1 MNIFEQEDLIKGLP
15 DQALMKEAQQPSG
28 QVPQYLV
35 VSEIQRRQDMRK
47 RFSQQNQE
55 QPQGTV
61 KDQILSGIAA
71 MGQPDPMM
79 QSAMGMQQPP
89 QQMPQQPPMGMPQ
102 QQPMGMP
109 QQMAPPQQPMP
120 MPPQQ
125 QGPMPPQ
132 GMAAGGVVR
141 MQEGRQATFPPDAVP
156 QASSI
161 IGQRINNPMNLRQF
175 GQGFLGDEG
184 EEDSFIKFRDPAYS
198 YRAADMVLDKY
209 GRDYGINTIEDMISR
224 YAPPSDDNPT
234 EAYIDFV
241 SQQTGI
247 GSGDPVD
254 LQDPELRAQLMSPM
268 AMLESRTEISPE
280 DIRAQ
285 IQSVGQFAPAIDLNL
300 NPSAPALKYEPK
312 PMQEGRVGIEE
323 VSKGRENP
331 YKDAKN
337 HQQLLDMVFGN
348 RGRSNAVKAD
358 AKKVDPRMVVD
369 SSQMNEVIMSAITPD
384 KPKDAESPMTMPQGR
399 GGIMGMTSGEL
410 LESLGGS
417 PQPESRS
424 IFDII
429 SDSYSRSQEIDAI
442 AAGAPVEVGR
452 AIRDAEPEQ
461 GDGKM
466 SDFRKALIYGG
477 SGLAGGMALAK
488 QEERESAQTIDP
500 ALKEQFDSQMAQID
514 AINQAEADAKRR
526 SPQRVDRKGNTSGS
540 NNQRAITD
548 KTPTSSNVQEIKER
562 ITGEKQ
568 GFFSG
573 IKEGLSSMDDAAALA
588 LMKLGEGVAKGD
600 VAGGIARAGEAA
612 MKQRQSE
619 ELLDLRK
626 KLTSAQ
632 VERYQAL
639 AKTGGLD
646 VIEAVQ
652 KRIEEDFKIPNRRLE
667 IIEEYGSIDAYRQA
681 LLKVYAEAA
690 GLSQEDLVGLTTM
703 PSFTGAPGASGD
715 SFVAFEEL
723 DVG

>member
-15 DQALMKEAQQPSG
+15 DEALMKEAQQPSG

-102 QQPMGMP
+102 Q
-109 QQMAPPQQPMP
+109 MAPPQQPMP

-141 MQEGRQATFPPDAVP
+141 MQEGRQATFPPDAIP
-156 QASSI
+156 KASSI

-184 EEDSFIKFRDPAYS
+184 EEDSFIKFQDPAYS

-241 SQQTGI
+241 SQKTGI
-247 GSGDPVD
+247 GSGDPID
-254 LQDPELRAQLMSPM
+254 LQDPELRAQLMAPM

-285 IQSVGQFAPAIDLNL
+285 IQSVGQVAPAIDLNL

-348 RGRSNAVKAD
+348 RGRSGAVKTD

-384 KPKDAESPMTMPQGR
+384 
-399 GGIMGMTSGEL
+399 
-410 LESLGGS
+410 
-417 PQPESRS
+417 QPESRS

-429 SDSYSRSQEIDAI
+429 SDSYTRSQEIDAI

-461 GDGKM
+461 GDGQM
-466 SDFRKALIYGG
+466 SDFMKALIYGG
-477 SGLAGGMALAK
+477 SGLAGGMALAR
-488 QEERESAQTIDP
+488 QEERDSAQTIEP
-500 ALKEQFDSQMAQID
+500 ELKEKPP
-514 AINQAEADAKRR
+514 EK
-526 SPQRVDRKGNTSGS
+526 VDRKGNTSGS

-548 KTPTSSNVQEIKER
+548 TTPTSSNVQEIKER

-612 MKQRQSE
+612 MKQRQSQ

-652 KRIEEDFKIPNRRLE
+652 KRIETDIKDPKKRMD
-667 IIEEYGSIDAYRQA
+667 IEKEYGSIDAYRQA
-681 LLKVYAEAA
+681 LLKLYAEAA
-690 GLSQEDLVGLTTM
+690 GLSQEDLAGLTTM
-703 PSFTGAPGASGD
+703 PSFTGAPGGSGS
-715 SFVAFEEL
+715 SFVDFEQL
-723 DVG
+723 SLQ

>member
-47 RFSQQNQE
+47 RFSQQGQD

-71 MGQPDPMM
+71 MGQPDPTM

-141 MQEGRQATFPPDAVP
+141 MQEGRQATFPPNAIP

-184 EEDSFIKFRDPAYS
+184 EEDSFIKFQDPAYS

-234 EAYIDFV
+234 EEYIDFV
-241 SQQTGI
+241 SQKTGI
-247 GSGDPVD
+247 GSGDPID
-254 LQDPELRAQLMSPM
+254 LQDPELRAQLMAPM
-268 AMLESRTEISPE
+268 AMLESRTQISPQ
-280 DIRAQ
+280 DIQSQ
-285 IQSVGQFAPAIDLNL
+285 IQSIGQVAPAIDLNL

-410 LESLGGS
+410 LESLGEP
-417 PQPESRS
+417 PQTEGRS

-429 SDSYSRSQEIDAI
+429 SDSYTRSQEIDAI

-452 AIRDAEPEQ
+452 SMRDVAPEQ
-461 GDGKM
+461 
-466 SDFRKALIYGG
+466 
-477 SGLAGGMALAK
+477 
-488 QEERESAQTIDP
+488 IDP
-500 ALKEQFDSQMAQID
+500 ALSEQFDLQMAQID
-514 AINQAEADAKRR
+514 AINQAEADAKKP
-526 SPQRVDRKGNTSGS
+526 SPKKVDRKGNVSAS
-540 NNQRAITD
+540 NNQRKITD
-548 KTPTSSNVQEIKER
+548 TTPTSSNVQEIKER

-612 MKQRQSE
+612 VKQRQSQK
-619 ELLDLRK
+619 LLDLK
-626 KLTSAQ
+626 KQLTSAQ

-652 KRIEEDFKIPNRRLE
+652 KRIETDIKDPKKRMD
-667 IIEEYGSIDAYRQA
+667 IEKEYGSIDAYRQA
-681 LLKVYAEAA
+681 LLKLYAEAA
-690 GLSQEDLVGLTTM
+690 GLSQEDLAGLTTM
-703 PSFTGAPGASGD
+703 PSFTGALGGSGG
-715 SFVAFEEL
+715 SFVGFEEL

>member
-15 DQALMKEAQQPSG
+15 DEALMKEAQQPSG

-184 EEDSFIKFRDPAYS
+184 EEDSFIKFQDPAYS

-247 GSGDPVD
+247 GSGDPID

-410 LESLGGS
+410 LESLGPLPPQPEAQ

-429 SDSYSRSQEIDAI
+429 SDSYTRSQEIDAI

-452 AIRDAEPEQ
+452 SMRDVAPEQ
-461 GDGKM
+461 
-466 SDFRKALIYGG
+466 
-477 SGLAGGMALAK
+477 
-488 QEERESAQTIDP
+488 IDP
-500 ALKEQFDSQMAQID
+500 ALSEQFDLQMAQID
-514 AINQAEADAKRR
+514 AINQAEAGAKKP
-526 SPQRVDRKGNTSGS
+526 SPKKVDRKGNTSGS

-548 KTPTSSNVQEIKER
+548 NTPTSSNVQEIKER

-612 MKQRQSE
+612 MKQRQSQ

-652 KRIEEDFKIPNRRLE
+652 KRIETDIKDPSKRLE
-667 IIEEYGSIDAYRQA
+667 IINEYGSIDAYRQA
-681 LLKVYAEAA
+681 LLKTYAEAA
-690 GLSQEDLVGLTTM
+690 GLSQEDLAGLTTM
-703 PSFTGAPGASGD
+703 PSFTGAPGASGG
-715 SFVAFEEL
+715 SFVAFDEL